1 MKKVLF
7 IITKSNWG
15 GAQRYV
21 YDLTTHLPKNE
32 FDVSVALGGNGLL
45 KERLNKAGIRT
56 VPIPHLERDVN
67 IIKELLSLK
76 SLWNILMRENP
87 DIVHLNSSKIGGLG
101 AFIAKIYKLTIRHR
115 SLITIFTVHGWAFN
129 EDRSK
134 WARYLIRMIQWATV
148 LLCDRVIIIS
158 NRDFR
163 QAIHLPLVEHKKF
176 VLIPLG
182 IPEENIEILPRVQAR
197 KELSALARISL
208 QKRFLIGTVA
218 ELTKNKGLIYLIDA
232 IHKLSTANY
241 QLQTIIIGEGEERKK
256 LEKQITSFGLEN
268 TVYLSGF
275 IPDASRYLRAFDLF
289 ISASLKEGLPYTL
302 IEAMHAERPIIGTRV
317 GGIPDLIEQ
326 EGTGIVVQPKDTN
339 ALAGAMQKF
348 LDNEQLRHSFGKA
361 GKKRAKNR
369 FSFAAMLAYTI
380 AIYKE

>member
-1 MKKVLF
+1 
-7 IITKSNWG
+7 
-15 GAQRYV
+15 
-21 YDLTTHLPKNE
+21 
-32 FDVSVALGGNGLL
+32 
-45 KERLNKAGIRT
+45 
-56 VPIPHLERDVN
+56 
-67 IIKELLSLK
+67 
-76 SLWNILMRENP
+76 
-87 DIVHLNSSKIGGLG
+87 
-101 AFIAKIYKLTIRHR
+101 
-115 SLITIFTVHGWAFN
+115 
-129 EDRSK
+129 
-134 WARYLIRMIQWATV
+134 MIQWATV